1 MAVQARH
8 LSHDFPPVGGSLFL
22 DEYAA
27 GCVLP
32 ASPAG
37 IAVTTVLSDFPG
49 SELTSNY
56 GFAPRK
62 RARVADAGG
71 FLDLED
77 RRVVLPPAA
86 MQALAPLPVPGAA
99 GDDVRSRA
107 VGSGTASTSCS
118 AVTHGGG
125 ATLALCHQG
134 GEIDALI
141 RLEVRARD
149 RSGRTGLWIR
159 CVGLWNNV

>member
-8 LSHDFPPVGGSLFL
+8 LSHDFPPVGGSVFL

-27 GCVLP
+27 GCVP
-32 ASPAG
+32 PTAPAG
-37 IAVTTVLSDFPG
+37 IADTTVLSGFPG
-49 SELTSNY
+49 SVLTSNH

-62 RARVADAGG
+62 RGRVADAGG

-86 MQALAPLPVPGAA
+86 MQGLAPLPVPGAP

-107 VGSGTASTSCS
+107 VGSGAASTSCS
-118 AVTHGGG
+118 VVASGGG
-125 ATLALCHQG
+125 ATLSLCHQG

-141 RLEVRARD
+141 RLEVRASD
-149 RSGRTGLWIR
+149 RSG
-159 CVGLWNNV
+159 